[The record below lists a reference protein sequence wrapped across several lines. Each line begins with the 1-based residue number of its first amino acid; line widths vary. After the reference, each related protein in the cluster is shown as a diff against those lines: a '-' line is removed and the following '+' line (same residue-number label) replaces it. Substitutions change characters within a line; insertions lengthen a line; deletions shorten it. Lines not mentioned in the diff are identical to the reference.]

1 MALTKITT
9 SVIAANTLAT
19 SNIADNS
26 IDATKIASNSILTR
40 HIDDD
45 QVTGDQLA
53 DTISIVTDLNVG
65 NDLAV
70 TGNTTITGNLTVNGS
85 TVTNSASNTT
95 IEDALIELG
104 TGTSGSPSTDAG
116 IVIERGSSDNVFIG
130 WDESADKVTVGTGS
144 FTGASSGNLSI
155 TPAAFVSGA
164 LTASGLAYP
173 TSDGSANQVIQTDGS
188 GNLSFGNKQ
197 SSSQVDTYATSGDG
211 STTAFD
217 TGTNPLDE
225 KNTWVFIDGVYQQK
239 STYSYSGST
248 ITFGTAPDNGA
259 AIDVITG
266 TTDSMSSSDTVLGVY
281 EATTTATA
289 TYSTGLSASNENN
302 TWVFVGGVLQPKDSY
317 TFSGGTLTFD
327 AATPAGEKLSVTA
340 TRALTAGSVVTASM
354 GANAV
359 TSAKIAS
366 NSILSRH
373 IANNSIVG
381 ADISATTGITAA
393 TFTGALTG
401 NVTGNVTGNITGNVL
416 TAAQTNIT
424 SLGTLSALTVSGQLT
439 AGGLSYPTSDGSA
452 DQVLKT
458 DGSGA
463 LSFGTVSG
471 TTINS
476 NADNRV
482 ITGSGT
488 ANTLNGE
495 STLTFDGNNCLK
507 IIAAGNTTNGGNIQ
521 LGITTD
527 DTAKYTAITANQ
539 HDSGTETEGFL
550 LIGGNSAANDSN
562 LVNIGGGFGEANPAT
577 QIQFYTGSAAT
588 REGTNR
594 MVIDPSGDIGIGTAS
609 PNTQMHIYKASTNAH
624 HDHIKLEMASGWAG
638 SQNKYKSIVWND
650 GSSNVG
656 GIGMTYDG
664 TTTNMHFHS
673 MYSGGYKSE
682 TTNILSLLG
691 SGKVGINAS
700 APTQALE
707 VADSSNYKGIHIRGS
722 VAPCLTF
729 AQSSS
734 TTPTWRAGISGYDG
748 SAFAIATGASVG
760 DKLHIK
766 SNGTVLIGKT
776 ATNQTTTTGHEF
788 QTSGTVYR
796 AEFNVSNN
804 EFMILNN
811 HSSPSGTASM
821 SFRYNNAQKGSIGLT
836 SSAVSYNSN
845 SDYRLKENVDYSW
858 DATTRLKQLKP
869 CRFNWI
875 SDETNTLEDGFL
887 AHEVSSVVPNAVE
900 GTKDE
905 VYDSEHELAGEAKY
919 QQVDNSKLVPL
930 LVKTIQEQQTIIDD
944 LKSRVETLENN

>member
-9 SVIAANTLAT
+9 SVIAANTLSTA
-19 SNIADNS
+19 NIADNS

-85 TVTNSASNTT
+85 TVTNSSTNTT

-144 FTGASSGNLSI
+144 FTGASSGNLTI

-173 TSDGSANQVIQTDGS
+173 TSDGSSGQVIQTDGS
-188 GNLSFGNKQ
+188 GNLTFGNKA

-248 ITFGTAPDNGA
+248 ITFATAPDNGA

-317 TFSGGTLTFD
+317 TFSSGTLTFD

-401 NVTGNVTGNITGNVL
+401 NVTGNVTGNLTGTIQ

-424 SLGTLSALTVSGQLT
+424 SVGTLSALTVSGDLT
-439 AGGLSYPTSDGSA
+439 VDTST
-452 DQVLKT
+452 LKVDST
-458 DGSGA
+458 
-463 LSFGTVSG
+463 
-471 TTINS
+471 N
-476 NADNRV
+476 NRV
-482 ITGSGT
+482 GIGNASPSYQLDVTGNPSGSIAYISQTGTGGGNHGLEVRCASSSAWALQVRDSSEAKLGVTGDIVYVSDKLHIGTYTNGTHELEIHSDSPVINFRDTNGSGT
-488 ANTLNGE
+488 AATGYIEWEDSGGNNLAYIGLGSGSNSNLHISSYVDEASIEFLTNSETQFTITNKDNVDSEDIAVLQGSDTGGSGRIDVVRMTKMGYGASYQCTQFGVSGGGRNISLMYDPSSNTSGAFGGNGECIVGNGFKLLGANAANNGFVGMMRIAGDNTLRIGGNYTVGGW
-495 STLTFDGNNCLK
+495 LTFDTSGN
-507 IIAAGNTTNGGNIQ
+507 ATF
-521 LGITTD
+521 
-527 DTAKYTAITANQ
+527 
-539 HDSGTETEGFL
+539 SG
-550 LIGGNSAANDSN
+550 S
-562 LVNIGGGFGEANPAT
+562 
-577 QIQFYTGSAAT
+577 
-588 REGTNR
+588 
-594 MVIDPSGDIGIGTAS
+594 
-609 PNTQMHIYKASTNAH
+609 
-624 HDHIKLEMASGWAG
+624 
-638 SQNKYKSIVWND
+638 
-650 GSSNVG
+650 
-656 GIGMTYDG
+656 
-664 TTTNMHFHS
+664 
-673 MYSGGYKSE
+673 
-682 TTNILSLLG
+682 LSKG
-691 SGKVGINAS
+691 SGSFKIDHPLESKRDTHHLVHSFVEAPQADNIYRGKVD
-700 APTQALE
+700 L
-707 VADSSNYKGIHIRGS
+707 V
-722 VAPCLTF
+722 
-729 AQSSS
+729 
-734 TTPTWRAGISGYDG
+734 DG
-748 SAFAIATGASVG
+748 SATVNIDTVAGMTEGTFAALNREVQCFTSNESDWDAVKGSVSG
-760 DKLHIK
+760 NILTI
-766 SNGTVLIGKT
+766 SCQNTSST
-776 ATNQTTTTGHEF
+776 ATISWLVVGERKDQHMYDTEWT
-788 QTSGTVYR
+788 
-796 AEFNVSNN
+796 
-804 EFMILNN
+804 
-811 HSSPSGTASM
+811 
-821 SFRYNNAQKGSIGLT
+821 
-836 SSAVSYNSN
+836 
-845 SDYRLKENVDYSW
+845 DENGKVIVEPE
-858 DATTRLKQLKP
+858 KV
-869 CRFNWI
+869 
-875 SDETNTLEDGFL
+875 EELEE
-887 AHEVSSVVPNAVE
+887 EVSAE
-900 GTKDE
+900 
-905 VYDSEHELAGEAKY
+905 
-919 QQVDNSKLVPL
+919 NS
-930 LVKTIQEQQTIIDD
+930 
-944 LKSRVETLENN
+944 

>member
-9 SVIAANTLAT
+9 SVIAANTLSTA
-19 SNIADNS
+19 NIADNS

-85 TVTNSASNTT
+85 TVTNSSTNTT

-144 FTGASSGNLSI
+144 FTGASSGNLTI

-188 GNLSFGNKQ
+188 GNLSFGNKA

-248 ITFGTAPDNGA
+248 ITFATAPDNGA

-281 EATTTATA
+281 EATTTATT
-289 TYSTGLSASNENN
+289 TYTTGLSASNENN

-317 TFSGGTLTFD
+317 TFSSGTLTFD

-340 TRALTAGSVVTASM
+340 TRALTAGSVVTASI

-381 ADISATTGITAA
+381 ADISATTGITAS

-401 NVTGNVTGNITGNVL
+401 NVTGNVTGNLTGTIQ

-424 SLGTLSALTVSGQLT
+424 SVGTLSALTVSGDLT
-439 AGGLSYPTSDGSA
+439 VDTSTLKVDSTNNRVGVGLTSPSVPIHIQDQASSDTTVLRLENKPATAATNHVAMEFWGNEGTANNGVYNIGRIYGHFDGSNYSDTRLTLGSA
-452 DQVLKT
+452 SGGGSFNDELSLKNAKVGIGT
-458 DGSGA
+458 SSPSHKLDVSGTIRANTNDA
-463 LSFGTVSG
+463 LRISNYNTIGQTVSG
-471 TTINS
+471 AMHIIGH
-476 NADNRV
+476 NAVVD
-482 ITGSGT
+482 SST
-488 ANTLNGE
+488 ANKVVAMHTSWYPSFIKMYYNH
-495 STLTFDGNNCLK
+495 
-507 IIAAGNTTNGGNIQ
+507 
-521 LGITTD
+521 GITFHT
-527 DTAKYTAITANQ
+527 
-539 HDSGTETEGFL
+539 S
-550 LIGGNSAANDSN
+550 NS
-562 LVNIGGGFGEANPAT
+562 
-577 QIQFYTGSAAT
+577 FY
-588 REGTNR
+588 
-594 MVIDPSGDIGIGTAS
+594 
-609 PNTQMHIYKASTNAH
+609 
-624 HDHIKLEMASGWAG
+624 
-638 SQNKYKSIVWND
+638 
-650 GSSNVG
+650 
-656 GIGMTYDG
+656 
-664 TTTNMHFHS
+664 
-673 MYSGGYKSE
+673 
-682 TTNILSLLG
+682 
-691 SGKVGINAS
+691 
-700 APTQALE
+700 
-707 VADSSNYKGIHIRGS
+707 
-722 VAPCLTF
+722 
-729 AQSSS
+729 
-734 TTPTWRAGISGYDG
+734 
-748 SAFAIATGASVG
+748 SVG
-760 DKLHIK
+760 DTLL
-766 SNGTVLIGKT
+766 SGTGANSLERMRIDTSGRFLF
-776 ATNQTTTTGHEF
+776 NTTTASTAFTIQGDTTADVMTVRTGATTNNNVGAIVFRDGASEYCG
-788 QTSGTVYR
+788 QIVVNGQNNTVGYVTS
-796 AEFNVSNN
+796 
-804 EFMILNN
+804 
-811 HSSPSGTASM
+811 
-821 SFRYNNAQKGSIGLT
+821 
-836 SSAVSYNSN
+836 
-845 SDYRLKENVDYSW
+845 SDYRLKENVIYDW

-869 CRFNWI
+869 SRFNWI
-875 SDETNTLEDGFL
+875 SDPTDTLVDGFL
-887 AHEVSSVVPNAVE
+887 AHEVSNIVPEAVTGE
-900 GTKDE
+900 KNGIDE
-905 VYDSEHELAGEAKY
+905 DGNPVYQGIDQA
-919 QQVDNSKLVPL
+919 KLVPL
-930 LVKTIQEQQTIIDD
+930 LVKAMQEQQTIIDD